1 MHVASER
8 GEPWRLD
15 GKVFMW
21 SDARG
26 DCAIS
31 ESEVGAVHVKNAVDP
46 ELESALFQPSN
57 L

>member
-1 MHVASER
+1 M
-8 GEPWRLD
+8 D